1 LIVFQ
6 YGGIIHAV
14 FLYQLRSLSLEHCKE
29 NCNDSLLAL
38 SYQARI
44 ICCMSR
50 LYPIYIDL
58 KGRKV
63 VVVGGGGIGQ
73 EKIESLVASGA
84 NVTLISPKITTVL
97 QEMVDA
103 GEIQFKKR
111 CYQDNDE
118 DGAWLVIVACA
129 VQDVNDKIYEICETK
144 RIFCNVVDVVP
155 LCMFHVPSVVR
166 QGKLQIA
173 TSTEGAS
180 PALASRIRKD
190 LQKQFD
196 PAYATLLD
204 LMVPFRA
211 FVKEKYPDDLQKRSK
226 IFTDF
231 VDSNI
236 LELIR
241 NNDQAAI
248 DQRIEDLKKR

>member
-1 LIVFQ
+1 
-6 YGGIIHAV
+6 
-14 FLYQLRSLSLEHCKE
+14 
-29 NCNDSLLAL
+29 
-38 SYQARI
+38 
-44 ICCMSR
+44 MSR

-58 KGRKV
+58 KDRKV
-63 VVVGGGGIGQ
+63 VVVGGGAIGQ
-73 EKIESLVASGA
+73 EKIESLVCSGA
-84 NVTLISPKITTVL
+84 NVILISPQITSVL
-97 QEMVDA
+97 QKMVDA
-103 GEIQFKKR
+103 GTIQYEKR
-111 CYQDNDE
+111 CYQENDE

-129 VQDVNDKIYEICETK
+129 VQDVNDTIYQICQTK

-173 TSTEGAS
+173 TSTEGTS

-196 PAYATLLD
+196 PAYATLLEI
-204 LMVPFRA
+204 MVPLRA
-211 FVKEKYPDDLQKRSK
+211 YIKEKYPDDLQKRSK

-236 LELIR
+236 LALIR
-241 NNDQAAI
+241 NGDQGAI
-248 DQRIEDLKKR
+248 NQRLDIVYKE